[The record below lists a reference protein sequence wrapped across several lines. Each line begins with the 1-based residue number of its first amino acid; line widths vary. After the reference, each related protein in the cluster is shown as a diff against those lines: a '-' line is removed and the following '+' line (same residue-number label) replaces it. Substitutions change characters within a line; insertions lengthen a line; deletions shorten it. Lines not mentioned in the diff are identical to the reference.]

1 MAASSSPPLP
11 RLVIAGA
18 SSDAGK
24 TTVALGLIAALRR
37 RGLAVAPFKTGPD
50 FIDTAHLARA
60 AGRTARNLDAWL
72 TSEAAVGRSFARG
85 SAAADLA
92 VIEGA
97 MGLFDGRHGSGD
109 GSSAHVARVLAAP
122 VLLVL
127 DCAKASSTIGAIAF
141 GLARFDPR
149 LRIAGA
155 ILNRVAS
162 DAHERTVVDACVKA
176 GVPVLG
182 VLRRDERLT
191 IPSRHLGLVSPQSDA
206 WAETLDA
213 LAHTI
218 SARVDLD
225 AVLAAAAT
233 APAIELPPEVRGDA
247 DPVRIAY
254 ARDEAFWF
262 YDEGSLDE
270 LRAAGAELIA
280 YAPLRDPFPA
290 GVRGAFIGGGYPES
304 HAAELAA
311 NVGARAGLRTAIE
324 AGLPVYAECG
334 GLMYL
339 SESLETAAGAH
350 AMVGAVPA
358 RSTMSD
364 KRSALRYVEAQ
375 TLGEGPMF
383 AAGTAVRGHEFHYS
397 RTHYTRASPAYA
409 IDTSVEGFLTPSL
422 HASYIH
428 AHLDAQAATRFCDA
442 ARAFGG

>member
-1 MAASSSPPLP
+1 MPVSSSHPLP
-11 RLVIAGA
+11 RLVVAAA

-72 TSEAAVGRSFARG
+72 TSEAAVRRSFVRG
-85 SAAADLA
+85 SASADLA
-92 VIEGA
+92 LIEGA

-109 GSSAHVARVLAAP
+109 GSSAHVARVLDAP

-127 DCAKASSTIGAIAF
+127 DCAKASSTIGAIAY
-141 GLARFDPR
+141 GLAHFDPR

-162 DAHERTVVDACVKA
+162 DAHERTVVDACTKA
-176 GVPVLG
+176 GVPVFG

-191 IPSRHLGLVSPQSDA
+191 IPARQLGLASPQ
-206 WAETLDA
+206 AETWAQTIDA
-213 LAHTI
+213 IAETFA
-218 SARVDLD
+218 ARIDLD
-225 AVLAAAAT
+225 AILAAAAT
-233 APAIELPPEVRGDA
+233 APAMETPPDIRATAE
-247 DPVRIAY
+247 PVRIAY

-270 LRAAGAELIA
+270 LRAAGAELIP

-290 GVRGAFIGGGYPES
+290 GVGAALIGGGYPES
-304 HAAELAA
+304 YAVALAA
-311 NVGARAGLRTAIE
+311 NVTARTNLRAAIA

-339 SESLETAAGAH
+339 SERLETATGAH
-350 AMVGAVPA
+350 EMVGAVPA
-358 RSTMSD
+358 VSTMSE
-364 KRSALRYVEAQ
+364 KRSALRYVEAHA
-375 TLGEGPMF
+375 LGDGPMF
-383 AAGTAVRGHEFHYS
+383 AAGAAVRGHEFHYS
-397 RTHYTRASPAYA
+397 RTRYNRTAPAYA
-409 IDTSVEGFLTPSL
+409 IEAGVEGYLTPSL
-422 HASYIH
+422 HASYVH
-428 AHLDAQAATRFCDA
+428 AHLDAAAATRFCTA